1 MFTHKTGVSISFE
14 VDGIKL
20 QSTQLRE
27 VESLLK
33 FLHFQKKKKEILLDI
48 HVHVD

>member
-14 VDGIKL
+14 VDVIKL
-20 QSTQLRE
+20 QSSQLKE

-33 FLHFQKKKKEILLDI
+33 FFYFQRKHVEILLDI

>member
-20 QSTQLRE
+20 QSSQLMGKH
-27 VESLLK
+27 VA
-33 FLHFQKKKKEILLDI
+33 ILLDVHI
-48 HVHVD
+48 HVD